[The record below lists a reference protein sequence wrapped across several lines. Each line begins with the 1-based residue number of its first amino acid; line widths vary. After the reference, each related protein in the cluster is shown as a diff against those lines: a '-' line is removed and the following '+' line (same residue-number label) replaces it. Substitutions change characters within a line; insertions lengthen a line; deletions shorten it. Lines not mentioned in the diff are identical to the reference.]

1 MGRNYAPNLYVPG
14 KASILGRPTCY
25 RCFRPSF
32 QCVCSLVAP
41 FAAHVN
47 TVVLQHPNERKKYYS
62 TAKLLSSA
70 VTNCTLLRG
79 LEFDHNFLAQKT
91 SGQRCY
97 LLYPSPEAVDC
108 SEVPLSTEDTVIVV
122 DGTWREAGKIIYRNP
137 FLQQLPRLSFR
148 EELQSQYRIRKQPK
162 QGCLSTI
169 ESVAHLLKRNALVS
183 RAGDSLSRYDSLLE
197 GFEQMIAQQLAF
209 WPARG

>member
-1 MGRNYAPNLYVPG
+1 MGRHYAPNLYIPG

-41 FAAHVN
+41 FEAHVN
-47 TVVLQHPNERKKYYS
+47 TLVLQHPNERKKYYS

-79 LEFDHNFLAQKT
+79 VEFDPEFLACKT
-91 SGQRCY
+91 VGQNCY
-97 LLYPSPEAVDC
+97 LLYPSAEARDC
-108 SEVPLSTEDTVIVV
+108 SEVALSTADTVVVV

-137 FLQQLPRLSFR
+137 FLQRLPRLSFKQ
-148 EELQSQYRIRKQPK
+148 ELESQYRIRKQPK
-162 QGCLSTI
+162 RGCLSTI
-169 ESVAHLLKRNALVS
+169 ESVAHLLKRNAAVS
-183 RAGDSLSRYDSLLE
+183 GASAAISKYESLLE
-197 GFEQMIAQQLAF
+197 GFDQMISQQVAF
-209 WPARG
+209 WPSR